1 MLLGRFM
8 MLPEANCNSQTRK
21 SNVTIVIVW
30 WLNKSLLVWH
40 YSIWG
45 TRKNQQKFCLNW
57 GLGGLFVKRCL
68 GSSQFRQK
76 SNFHQ
81 FFESIILT
89 TIFLFLQHFPPFDDI
104 FFDLMCNCASPGA
117 STGSRNLAKPIPET
131 LSAAESC
138 FLLLF
143 FLKLPAAESFFLK
156 LPAAENCFFCFF

>member
-1 MLLGRFM
+1 MFWNYVIEYQSMLLGRFM

-68 GSSQFRQK
+68 GSSQFGQK

-89 TIFLFLQHFPPFDDI
+89 TIFLFLQHFPLLTRYFVTWCAIVHLREPAL
-104 FFDLMCNCASPGA
+104 DLATSQNQFRRLCQ
-117 STGSRNLAKPIPET
+117 
-131 LSAAESC
+131 
-138 FLLLF
+138 LLRVVF
-143 FLKLPAAESFFLK
+143 CC
-156 LPAAENCFFCFF
+156 CFF